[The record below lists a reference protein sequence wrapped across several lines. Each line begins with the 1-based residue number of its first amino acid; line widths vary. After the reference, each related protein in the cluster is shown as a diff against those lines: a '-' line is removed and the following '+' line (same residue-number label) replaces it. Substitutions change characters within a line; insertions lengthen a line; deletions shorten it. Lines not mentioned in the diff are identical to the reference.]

1 MKLKPTKY
9 VWMDGKFVAWK
20 NATIHLITHTFH
32 YGAGAFEGVRFYDT
46 PKGTAVFRLPDH
58 TKRLFY
64 SANAVG
70 IKIPF
75 SQKQINEALVELLRK
90 NKVKGGYIRP
100 IVWYGSGHMGV
111 NPLEAP
117 VNIAIACWPW
127 GAYLAHDSIK
137 IMTSSFI
144 RIHPKSTV
152 SDAKINGHYANSIQA
167 ILEVK
172 KKGYDEALFL
182 DYKGN
187 VAEGAAENI
196 FMVKKNVL
204 ITPPKGSI
212 LPGITRDS
220 IMKVAKDLGY
230 KVEEKTIKLKD
241 LYAADEVFLTG
252 TAAEVVPVRMVDK
265 KKIGKGAPGPV
276 AKALKSAFMDIVQGK
291 NPKYK
296 KWLTYV
302 N

>member
-9 VWMDGKFVAWK
+9 IWMDGKFVAWK

-46 PKGTAVFRLPDH
+46 PNGTAVFRLKDH

-64 SANAVG
+64 SAKAIGV
-70 IKIPF
+70 KMPY
-75 SQKQINEALVELLRK
+75 SQKAINEAILTLLKK

-100 IVWYGSGHMGV
+100 IVWYGAGHMGV
-111 NPLEAP
+111 NPINAP
-117 VNIAIACWPW
+117 VNVAIASWPW
-127 GAYLAHDSIK
+127 GAYLAHESIK
-137 IMTSSFI
+137 MMTSSFI

-187 VAEGAAENI
+187 VAEGAAENV

-212 LPGITRDS
+212 LPGITRES
-220 IMKVAKDLGY
+220 IMTVAKGLGY
-230 KVEEKTIKLKD
+230 KVQEKTIKLKD

-252 TAAEVVPVRMVDK
+252 TAAEVTPVRLIDK
-265 KKIGKGAPGPV
+265 KKIGSGKPGPV
-276 AKALKSAFMDIVQGK
+276 TKALNVAFMDIVQGK

-302 N
+302 

>member
-9 VWMDGKFVAWK
+9 IWMDGKFKKWK
-20 NATIHLITHTFH
+20 DATIHLITHTFH

-46 PKGTAVFRLPDH
+46 PKGTAVFRLADH

-64 SANAVG
+64 SAKAVG
-70 IKIPF
+70 IEMPYT
-75 SQKQINEALVELLRK
+75 QKQINEVIVTLLKK
-90 NKVKGGYIRP
+90 NRVKSGYIRP
-100 IVWYGSGHMGV
+100 ITWYGEGHMGV
-111 NPLEAP
+111 NPMGAP
-117 VNIAIACWPW
+117 INVAIASWPW
-127 GAYLAHDSIK
+127 GAYLAHNSIK
-137 IMTSSFI
+137 MKTSSFI

-167 ILEVK
+167 ILEAK
-172 KKGYDEALFL
+172 KAGCDEALFL
-182 DYKGN
+182 DYIGN

-196 FMVKKNVL
+196 FMVKKGVL

-220 IMKVAKDLGY
+220 IMKLAKDLGY
-230 KVEEKTIKLKD
+230 KVVEKTFKLKD
-241 LYAADEVFLTG
+241 LYGADEVFLTG
-252 TAAEVVPVRMVDK
+252 TAAEVVPVIEIDK
-265 KKIGKGAPGPV
+265 KKIGKSKVGPV
-276 AKALKSAFMDIVQGK
+276 TKALNKAFMDVVAGK
-291 NPKYK
+291 NTKYQ

>member
-9 VWMDGKFVAWK
+9 IWMDGKFKKWK
-20 NATIHLITHTFH
+20 DATIHLITHTFH

-46 PKGTAVFRLPDH
+46 PKGTAVFRLADH

-64 SANAVG
+64 SASAIG
-70 IKIPF
+70 IKMPY
-75 SQKQINEALVELLRK
+75 SQKVINEAILTLLKK
-90 NKVKGGYIRP
+90 NGVKGGYIRP
-100 IVWYGSGHMGV
+100 IVWYGAGHMGV
-111 NPLEAP
+111 NPINAP
-117 VNIAIACWPW
+117 VNVAIASWPW
-127 GAYLAHDSIK
+127 GAYLAHESIK
-137 IMTSSFI
+137 MMTSSFI

-187 VAEGAAENI
+187 VAEGAAENV

-220 IMKVAKDLGY
+220 IMTVAKDLGY
-230 KVEEKTIKLKD
+230 KVQEKTIKLKD

-252 TAAEVVPVRMVDK
+252 TAAEVTPVRLIDK
-265 KKIGKGAPGPV
+265 KKIGSGKPGPV
-276 AKALKSAFMDIVQGK
+276 TKVLNKTFMEIVEGK
-291 NPKYK
+291 NSKYK

-302 N
+302 

>member
-9 VWMDGKFVAWK
+9 IWMDGKFVQWK
-20 NATIHLITHTFH
+20 NATVHLITHTLH

-46 PKGTAVFRLPDH
+46 PKGTAVFRLEDH
-58 TKRLFY
+58 TKRFFY
-64 SANAVG
+64 SAKAIG
-70 IKIPF
+70 IKMPY
-75 SQKQINEALVELLRK
+75 SQKQINEAVVMLLRK
-90 NKVKGGYIRP
+90 NKVKSGYIRP
-100 IVWYGSGHMGV
+100 ITWYGAGHMGV
-111 NPLEAP
+111 NPMGAP
-117 VNIAIACWPW
+117 INVAIACWPW
-127 GAYLAHDSIK
+127 GAYLAQESIK
-137 IMTSSFI
+137 MMTSSFI

-167 ILEVK
+167 ILEAK
-172 KKGYDEALFL
+172 KAGYDEALFL

-196 FMVKKNVL
+196 FMVKKGVL
-204 ITPPKGSI
+204 ITPPAGSI

-230 KVEEKTIKLKD
+230 KVIEKTIKLKD

-252 TAAEVVPVRMVDK
+252 TAAEVTPVRQIDK
-265 KKIGKGAPGPV
+265 KTIAKGKVGPV
-276 AKALKSAFMDIVQGK
+276 SKLLNAAFMDIVQGQ
-291 NPKYK
+291 NQKYK